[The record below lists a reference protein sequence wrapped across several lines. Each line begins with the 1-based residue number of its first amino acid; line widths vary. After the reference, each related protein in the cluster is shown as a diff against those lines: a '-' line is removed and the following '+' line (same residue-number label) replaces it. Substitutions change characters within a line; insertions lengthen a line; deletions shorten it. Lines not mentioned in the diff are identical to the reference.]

1 MAIGEPRTQRPKSGF
16 LTQATFLRLL
26 LFTAVVFGVGW
37 GILGIGPENITPERV
52 RGFVLSF
59 GLWAPAILFL
69 TYSQPFVPLPASVMT
84 VTSGLAF
91 GPLLGCIV
99 ALSGALTRACTQFV
113 VARYLGRK
121 TVTKLLH
128 GRIAHFNQKLGKHSF
143 KAVLLIR
150 MIPNVPYDMQNYG
163 LGVSHVR
170 FIPYLLATILGIAP
184 FSIMLVLFGH
194 SLTEPQ
200 QFWKLLAV
208 LLTIAV
214 FVILQQ
220 WYANRHAVP
229 TARPPKK

>member
-1 MAIGEPRTQRPKSGF
+1 MPEDESVVLTKKGGF
-16 LTQATFLRLL
+16 LTPITFLRLL
-26 LFTAVVFGVGW
+26 LFTAVIIGVGW
-37 GILGIGPENITPERV
+37 GLLGIGPENITPEKV

-69 TYSQPFVPLPASVMT
+69 IYSQPFVPLPVSVIT

-91 GPLLGCIV
+91 GPLLGCLI
-99 ALSGALTRACTQFV
+99 ALSGTITRACTQFI

-121 TVTKLLH
+121 IITQFLH
-128 GRIAHFNQKLGKHSF
+128 GRVAHFNQKLGRHSF

-163 LGVSHVR
+163 FGISHVR
-170 FIPYLLATILGIAP
+170 FIPYLFATILGIAP

-200 QFWKLLAV
+200 QIWKLLAV
-208 LLTIAV
+208 LLTIAT
-214 FVILQQ
+214 FVICQQ
-220 WYANRHAVP
+220 WYTNRHSVP
-229 TARPPKK
+229 TAKPPRK